1 MLGTIT
7 IKQYELIML
16 SKTQAKIKSILKEL
30 EERREIKEN
39 KHWYVVTITYS
50 TETFYRR
57 LNSVSDFYKRISNSK
72 ATLVGQPSNREWW
85 KELDPSGFYDFAP
98 KKDIVVLSFVLE
110 TKKKINELEFKSRVK
125 KIAPYLEIFIGTKT
139 QKDFE
144 FELAFIKEFF
154 LKYEAKTELFGDVK
168 RNTKYNELPV

>member
-1 MLGTIT
+1 VLGTIT
-7 IKQYELIML
+7 IKQNEPIML
-16 SKTQAKIKSILKEL
+16 LKTQAKIQSIIKKL
-30 EERREIKEN
+30 EEQREIKQN
-39 KHWYVVTITYS
+39 QHWYVVTITYS

-57 LNSVSDFYKRISNSK
+57 LNSVSQLYKRLSNSK
-72 ATLVGQPSNREWW
+72 ATLVGHQSNREWW
-85 KELDPSGFYDFAP
+85 KELDPSGFYDFTP
-98 KKDIVVLSFVLE
+98 NKDIVVLSFVLE

-125 KIAPYLEIFIGTKT
+125 KIAPYLEIYIGNKT

-168 RNTKYNELPV
+168 RNTKYNELSV

>member
-1 MLGTIT
+1 
-7 IKQYELIML
+7 ML

-98 KKDIVVLSFVLE
+98 NKDIVVLSFVLE

-125 KIAPYLEIFIGTKT
+125 KIAPYNEIFIGTKT

>member
-1 MLGTIT
+1 VLGTIT

-98 KKDIVVLSFVLE
+98 NKDIVVLSFVLE

-125 KIAPYLEIFIGTKT
+125 KIAPYNEIFIGTKT